1 MTRMRKLLITAA
13 LLGVSAVS
21 LSASSVPL
29 RSCDTACPTSDGF
42 CNCPTWTDKPG
53 KQSFCFG
60 WNSVSR
66 AGCWYE

>member
-1 MTRMRKLLITAA
+1 MNKRLLFAAA
-13 LLGVSAVS
+13 LLFVSVVS
-21 LSASSVPL
+21 SMASSAP

-53 KQSFCFG
+53 KQTFCFG
-60 WNSVSR
+60 WNTVSR